1 MLHQFTDHAGHRWRA
16 ETSGLSHEAGGL
28 HSVGVWFTDESSGWH
43 IYGSLNPAD
52 VKQPTDARVLQA
64 LEQALRDKLEDKPIV
79 MKMQSNPEMF
89 HINDERYVQF
99 VQDPEQQGRPGYM
112 ASEQLITMD
121 EVAVRDELRRLGFD
135 DDQVN
140 AAVALARLT
149 YNGT

>member
-1 MLHQFTDHAGHRWRA
+1 
-16 ETSGLSHEAGGL
+16 
-28 HSVGVWFTDESSGWH
+28 
-43 IYGSLNPAD
+43 
-52 VKQPTDARVLQA
+52 
-64 LEQALRDKLEDKPIV
+64 
-79 MKMQSNPEMF
+79 MF

-99 VQDPEQQGRPGYM
+99 VQDPEQQGRPGHM

-149 YNGT
+149 YNET